1 LLLCFVAERGL
12 GVPAVTETSKAVFFC
27 FLFPPVAAPAGS
39 WQTVVGIWALV
50 QGMHVAARYLAL
62 RQLRFRYLNQKRA
75 SLLVCSHVRGQRLP
89 SIAECN
95 QQEPMLLPVSAMQP
109 AITFGCSLEQAW
121 GCDVAQLQPQQ
132 LAEWVQLHEQQ
143 GYLLVWR
150 ERHAYVVVKQ
160 DCRQLQQAL
169 LQAIW
174 QAAWLEANNV
184 AAQHQQSQQQ
194 QQQQQHLGSFGLLK
208 ASLDAVQGRFGE
220 FLQEAHSLG
229 WNTEFGVFRVGR
241 ARVVL

>member
-1 LLLCFVAERGL
+1 
-12 GVPAVTETSKAVFFC
+12 
-27 FLFPPVAAPAGS
+27 LFSAPAGS
-39 WQTVVGIWALV
+39 WQTVVGIWALM

-75 SLLVCSHVRGQRLP
+75 SLLVAAHVRGQRLP
-89 SIAECN
+89 NIAECN

-121 GCDVAQLQPQQ
+121 GCDIAHVQPQQ
-132 LAEWVQLHEQQ
+132 LAHWVQLYEQQ

-150 ERHAYVVVKQ
+150 ERHAYVVIKQ
-160 DCRQLQQAL
+160 DCGQLQHAL

-174 QAAWLEANNV
+174 QAAWLDANNV
-184 AAQHQQSQQQ
+184 AVQQHQQHQQIQQQ
-194 QQQQQHLGSFGLLK
+194 DLGSFGWLK
-208 ASLDAVQGRFGE
+208 ASLDAVQGQFGE

>member
-1 LLLCFVAERGL
+1 
-12 GVPAVTETSKAVFFC
+12 
-27 FLFPPVAAPAGS
+27 
-39 WQTVVGIWALV
+39 
-50 QGMHVAARYLAL
+50 
-62 RQLRFRYLNQKRA
+62 
-75 SLLVCSHVRGQRLP
+75 
-89 SIAECN
+89 
-95 QQEPMLLPVSAMQP
+95 MLLPVSAMQP

-132 LAEWVQLHEQQ
+132 LAQWVQLYEQQ

-150 ERHAYVVVKQ
+150 ERHAYVVIKQ
-160 DCRQLQQAL
+160 DCGQLQPAL

-174 QAAWLEANNV
+174 QAAWLEASDV
-184 AAQHQQSQQQ
+184 GVQQHH
-194 QQQQQHLGSFGLLK
+194 QQQHEQVKQQDIGSFGLLK
-208 ASLDAVQGRFGE
+208 ASLDAVQGQFGN